1 MEYRFPSGAISFMYN
16 LIQNKSVMFDEITL
30 RIFSRLAY
38 FRERPYPYYNESEF
52 NELNIYSPSLAAKTK
67 SDVGKPAAQ

>member
-1 MEYRFPSGAISFMYN
+1 MEYRFPSGAISFMYD

-38 FRERPYPYYNESEF
+38 FRERPYPYYDESEF
-52 NELNIYSPSLAAKTK
+52 NELNIYLSIACGE
-67 SDVGKPAAQ
+67 D